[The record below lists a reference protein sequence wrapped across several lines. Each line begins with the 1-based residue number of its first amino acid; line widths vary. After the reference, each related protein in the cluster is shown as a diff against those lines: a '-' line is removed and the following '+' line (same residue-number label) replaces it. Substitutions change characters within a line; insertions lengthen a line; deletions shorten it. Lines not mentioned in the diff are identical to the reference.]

1 MKTKKITTIVM
12 ASLTTLALIVGCS
25 NSTPDI
31 GTVPSTPAETVTSNT
46 NTPVEN
52 VETPALI
59 DTNSEYFSTRDME
72 SSYDENS
79 AIVLNLIDGSTTT
92 DSENVLVDGNTLTIK
107 DEGVYVLNGSLTDG
121 QIIVDAED
129 TDKIQIVFNNVQI
142 SNSSSAPIY
151 IKKADKVFVTLAN
164 NTENQLSVLGE
175 FATIDENN
183 IDAAIFSKED
193 LTVNGSGTLTIKNEY
208 GNGITSKDDL
218 VITNGTYNINVLNH
232 GIEGKNSVSIADGN
246 FVIVAGN
253 DGIHSENNEDTT
265 LGNIYIQNGQFDL
278 TVGDKGIQALTL
290 VQIEGGEI
298 TIPASV
304 EGIEAAYVLINGGTL
319 NINASDDGINA
330 SSDINAEV
338 GIEFNGGDI
347 TIVMGAGDTDAVD
360 SNGNIYIN
368 GGTFDL
374 TCGSSFDSDGQIT
387 YEGGTVVVNGQTI
400 TDFTAIQMG
409 PGKGGGGGRR

>member
-129 TDKIQIVFNNVQI
+129 TDKIQIVLNNVQI

-218 VITNGTYNINVLNH
+218 VITNGTYDINVLNH

-304 EGIEAAYVLINGGTL
+304 EGIEAAYVLINDGTL

>member
-1 MKTKKITTIVM
+1 M

-129 TDKIQIVFNNVQI
+129 TDKIQIVLNNVQI

-218 VITNGTYNINVLNH
+218 VITNGTYDINVLNH

-304 EGIEAAYVLINGGTL
+304 EGIEAAYVLINDGTL